1 MRNVVL
7 AVFDRDVVYCE
18 RLTEY
23 LRSHLKL
30 SFEIHAFTEGKELL
44 HYLEKST
51 VSLLVASQKAFEETD
66 KEKIRDGCRNV
77 MILDEEDR
85 AGSDY
90 DVLDTGDVHISKYL
104 PAAAIVD
111 KVLEFCTSEPDSFAG
126 LGISAKAKESR
137 IYGLYTPI
145 SRCGQSSFAIKMG
158 ELLSARERTILLSFE
173 SFSSLTSMF
182 EEESPEDITDLLYYA
197 DCEREKFGLYLE
209 RIKRSRNGLDFIAP
223 ARTAMQLKEISY
235 EKLRDLIRLLSE
247 TSGYEN
253 IILDL
258 KDYPDGFFDILRMC
272 DVVVTI
278 ARNNQADQYRLGRY
292 NKALVENDYEEVC
305 AKTIKTTLPDI
316 KDRMSFDGCVQ
327 EILEKSKEVGG
338 LGAQA

>member
-66 KEKIRDGCRNV
+66 KEKIRDGCKNV
-77 MILDEEDR
+77 MILDEEDEPGF
-85 AGSDY
+85 AFDAP
-90 DVLDTGDVHISKYL
+90 DTGDVHISKYL

-111 KVLEFCTSEPDSFAG
+111 KVLEFCTSAPESFTG
-126 LGISAKAKESR
+126 LGISAKAQGSR

-158 ELLSARERTILLSFE
+158 EVLSSKERTILLSFE

-182 EEESPEDITDLLYYA
+182 EDESSEDITDLLYYA

-209 RIKRSRNGLDFIAP
+209 RIKKTINGLDFIAP

-235 EKLRDLIRLLSE
+235 EKLKELIRLLSE
-247 TSGYEN
+247 VAGYEN

-258 KDYPDGFFDILRMC
+258 KDYPDGFFDILKMC
-272 DVVVTI
+272 EVVVTI
-278 ARNNQADQYRLGRY
+278 GRNNQADQYRIGRY
-292 NKALVENDYEEVC
+292 NKALMENDYDEVC
-305 AKTIKTTLPDI
+305 AKTIKTAIPDI
-316 KDRMSFDGCVQ
+316 KDKMSFARCAQD
-327 EILEKSKEVGG
+327 ILEKSREVGG
-338 LGAQA
+338 LGA